1 VNLIDVKDLSF
12 SYENEPLFSDISFSV
27 KEGDCTAVIGSNGAG
42 KSTLM
47 RLILGELQPDKGS
60 VSLFGQDVRQF
71 KDWHKVGYVK
81 QSGLQDAINFPATA
95 KEIVLANLYSQIGMF
110 RFPKKE
116 HKEKAMAALESVGMA
131 DYADKTLGEMS
142 GGQRQR
148 VALAMLLVADP
159 MLLLLDE
166 PVSGVD
172 SKNVAVIYEIL
183 TRLNEEQGKTIL
195 MITHDTVRV
204 SGYVNRM
211 LCIEDGCMIEEG
223 VGHPDVLAHY
233 HQHHFIRTESIKG
246 RTADTD
252 CCQNHEN

>member
-1 VNLIDVKDLSF
+1 MNLIDVKDLSF

-116 HKEKAMAALESVGMA
+116 HKEKAMAIWKASAWRTMPTNTRRNV
-131 DYADKTLGEMS
+131 S
-142 GGQRQR
+142 GQPGSS
-148 VALAMLLVADP
+148 AMLV
-159 MLLLLDE
+159 
-166 PVSGVD
+166 
-172 SKNVAVIYEIL
+172 L
-183 TRLNEEQGKTIL
+183 TPCCFCL
-195 MITHDTVRV
+195 M
-204 SGYVNRM
+204 S
-211 LCIEDGCMIEEG
+211 
-223 VGHPDVLAHY
+223 PSA
-233 HQHHFIRTESIKG
+233 
-246 RTADTD
+246 A
-252 CCQNHEN
+252 